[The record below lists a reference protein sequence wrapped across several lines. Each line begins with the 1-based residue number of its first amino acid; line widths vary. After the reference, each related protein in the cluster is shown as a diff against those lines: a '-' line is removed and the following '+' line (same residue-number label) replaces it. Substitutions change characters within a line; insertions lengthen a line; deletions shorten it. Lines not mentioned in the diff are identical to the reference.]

1 MLDATITISKEELSA
16 ETLEYITDQNIF
28 MYPLKLIF
36 TSNVNF
42 EDEAN
47 SDTNGKTI
55 YPANVCVLQLSGTG
69 FDPDQG
75 DTFTKIASV
84 TDMYDLPTADNISSM
99 NDRSSTLQTPYYRVN
114 EIELYCDTI
123 EHLNSLYEKIKVEI
137 KLFLDNYNLRNKL
150 TTTEN
155 ITIA

>member
-1 MLDATITISKEELSA
+1 MDATITISKQELSA

-28 MYPLKLIF
+28 MYPLKLTF

-47 SDTNGKTI
+47 SDPNGETI

-84 TDMYDLPTADNISSM
+84 TDIYDLPTEDKISEM
-99 NDRSSTLQTPYYRVN
+99 NSRSETLQTPYYRVN

-123 EHLNSLYEKIKVEI
+123 ENLNSLYEKIKVEI
-137 KLFLDNYNLRNKL
+137 KIFLDNYNLKNKIS
-150 TTTEN
+150 TTEN
-155 ITIA
+155 VTIS

>member
-1 MLDATITISKEELSA
+1 MDATITISKQELSA

-28 MYPLKLIF
+28 MYPLKLTF

-42 EDEAN
+42 DDEAN
-47 SDTNGKTI
+47 SDPNGKTI

-84 TDMYDLPTADNISSM
+84 TDIYDLPTEDKISEM
-99 NDRSSTLQTPYYRVN
+99 NSRSEVLQTPYYRVN

-123 EHLNSLYEKIKVEI
+123 ENLNSLYEKIKVEI
-137 KLFLDNYNLRNKL
+137 KTFLDNCNLKNKIS
-150 TTTEN
+150 TTEN
-155 ITIA
+155 VTIS

>member
-1 MLDATITISKEELSA
+1 MDATLTISKQELSA

-28 MYPLKLIF
+28 MYPLKLTF

-42 EDEAN
+42 DDEAN
-47 SDTNGKTI
+47 SDPNGKTI

-84 TDMYDLPTADNISSM
+84 TDIYDLPTEDKISEM
-99 NDRSSTLQTPYYRVN
+99 NSRSEILQTPYYRVN

-123 EHLNSLYEKIKVEI
+123 ENLNSLYEKIKVEI
-137 KLFLDNYNLRNKL
+137 KIFLDNYNLKNKIS
-150 TTTEN
+150 TTEN
-155 ITIA
+155 VTIS

>member
-1 MLDATITISKEELSA
+1 MDATITISKQELSA

-28 MYPLKLIF
+28 MYPLKLTF

-42 EDEAN
+42 DDEAN
-47 SDTNGKTI
+47 SDPNGKTI

-84 TDMYDLPTADNISSM
+84 TDIYDLPTEDKISEM
-99 NDRSSTLQTPYYRVN
+99 NSRSEVLQTPYYRVN

-123 EHLNSLYEKIKVEI
+123 ENLNSLYEIIKVEI
-137 KLFLDNYNLRNKL
+137 KTFLDNYNLKNKIS
-150 TTTEN
+150 TTEN
-155 ITIA
+155 VTIS

>member
-1 MLDATITISKEELSA
+1 MDATITISKQELSA

-28 MYPLKLIF
+28 MYPLKLTF

-47 SDTNGKTI
+47 SDPNGKTI

-84 TDMYDLPTADNISSM
+84 TDIYDLPTEDKISEM
-99 NDRSSTLQTPYYRVN
+99 NSRSEVLQTPYYRVN

-123 EHLNSLYEKIKVEI
+123 ENLNSLYEKIKVEI
-137 KLFLDNYNLRNKL
+137 KIFLDNYNLKNKIS
-150 TTTEN
+150 TTEN
-155 ITIA
+155 VTIS

>member
-1 MLDATITISKEELSA
+1 MDATITISKQELSA

-28 MYPLKLIF
+28 MYPLKLTF

-47 SDTNGKTI
+47 SDPNGKTI

-84 TDMYDLPTADNISSM
+84 TDIYDLPTEDKISEM
-99 NDRSSTLQTPYYRVN
+99 NSRSEVLQTPYYRVN

-123 EHLNSLYEKIKVEI
+123 ENLNSLYEKIKVEI
-137 KLFLDNYNLRNKL
+137 KTFLDNYNLKNKIS
-150 TTTEN
+150 TTEN
-155 ITIA
+155 VTIS

>member
-1 MLDATITISKEELSA
+1 MDATITISKHELSA

-28 MYPLKLIF
+28 MYPLKLTF

-42 EDEAN
+42 DDEAN
-47 SDTNGKTI
+47 SDPNGKTI

-84 TDMYDLPTADNISSM
+84 TDIYDLPTEDKISEM
-99 NDRSSTLQTPYYRVN
+99 NSRSEVLQTPYYRVN

-123 EHLNSLYEKIKVEI
+123 ENLNSLYEKIKVEI
-137 KLFLDNYNLRNKL
+137 KTFLDNYNLKNKIS
-150 TTTEN
+150 TTEN
-155 ITIA
+155 VTIS

>member
-1 MLDATITISKEELSA
+1 MDATITISKQELSA

-28 MYPLKLIF
+28 MYPLKLTF

-42 EDEAN
+42 DDEAN
-47 SDTNGKTI
+47 SDPNGKTI

-84 TDMYDLPTADNISSM
+84 TDIYDLPTEDKISEM
-99 NDRSSTLQTPYYRVN
+99 NSRSEILQTPYYRVN

-123 EHLNSLYEKIKVEI
+123 ENLNSLYEKIKVEI
-137 KLFLDNYNLRNKL
+137 KIFLDNYNLKNKIS
-150 TTTEN
+150 TTEN
-155 ITIA
+155 VTIS

>member
-1 MLDATITISKEELSA
+1 MDATITISKQELSA

-28 MYPLKLIF
+28 MYPLKLTF

-42 EDEAN
+42 DDEAN
-47 SDTNGKTI
+47 SDPNGKTI

-75 DTFTKIASV
+75 DTLTKIASV
-84 TDMYDLPTADNISSM
+84 TDIYDLPTEDKISEM
-99 NDRSSTLQTPYYRVN
+99 NSRSEVLQTPYYRVN

-123 EHLNSLYEKIKVEI
+123 ENLNSLYEKIKVEI
-137 KLFLDNYNLRNKL
+137 KTFLDNYNLKNKIS
-150 TTTEN
+150 TTEN
-155 ITIA
+155 VTIS

>member
-1 MLDATITISKEELSA
+1 MDATITISKQELSA

-28 MYPLKLIF
+28 MYPLKLTF

-42 EDEAN
+42 DDEAN
-47 SDTNGKTI
+47 SDPNGKTI

-84 TDMYDLPTADNISSM
+84 TDIYDLPTEDKISEM
-99 NDRSSTLQTPYYRVN
+99 NSRSEVLQTPYYRVN

-123 EHLNSLYEKIKVEI
+123 ENLNSLYEKIKVEI
-137 KLFLDNYNLRNKL
+137 KTFLDNYNLKNKIS
-150 TTTEN
+150 TTEN
-155 ITIA
+155 VTIS

>member
-1 MLDATITISKEELSA
+1 MDATITISKQELSA

-28 MYPLKLIF
+28 MYPLKLTF

-42 EDEAN
+42 DDEAN
-47 SDTNGKTI
+47 SDPNGKTI

-84 TDMYDLPTADNISSM
+84 TDIYDLPTEDKISEM
-99 NDRSSTLQTPYYRVN
+99 NTRSEMLQTPYYRVN

-123 EHLNSLYEKIKVEI
+123 ENLNSLYEKIKVEI
-137 KLFLDNYNLRNKL
+137 KTFLDNYNLKNKIS
-150 TTTEN
+150 TTEN
-155 ITIA
+155 VTIS